1 MLRIKDN
8 LFIKSKIKCITR
20 CYNILLNC
28 SYLKVIFTDGSAQN
42 VKDATIDDVIDLDRE
57 GDKY

>member
-8 LFIKSKIKCITR
+8 LFTKSKIKCITS
-20 CYNILLNC
+20 CYSILFNC
-28 SYLKVIFTDGSAQN
+28 SYLMVIFTDGSEQA